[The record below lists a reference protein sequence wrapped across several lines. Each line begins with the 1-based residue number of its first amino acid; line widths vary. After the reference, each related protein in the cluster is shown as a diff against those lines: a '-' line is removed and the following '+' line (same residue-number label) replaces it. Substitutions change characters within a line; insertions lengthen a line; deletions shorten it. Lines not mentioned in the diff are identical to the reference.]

1 MKTSIRLI
9 ICFVALIFS
18 SCNNN
23 NSQNIENTEA
33 ASFAEE
39 VAEIPQSSNQ
49 SIQLFGVESAYIKFS
64 TQAAGQEMTREW
76 RFDQHGNR
84 QYEENYLI
92 ISGQKMGDKAVVI
105 DGFQY
110 NWGYDSKEG
119 RKRKFRQTV
128 TDYEKVSE
136 RDIKRYGIVKQ
147 GYEEVLGKKCLK
159 VSIEKP
165 AKSTVWVWKG
175 IALKT
180 EAVFSGNQVLM
191 EAVEINLENVDG
203 AFFKLPEGVSFPEDI

>member
-1 MKTSIRLI
+1 MKTSISII

-23 NSQNIENTEA
+23 NSQTIENEEA

-39 VAEIPQSSNQ
+39 IAEIPQSSTQ
-49 SIQLFGVESAYIKFS
+49 SKQLFGVESAYIKFL

-76 RFDQHGNR
+76 RFDQYGKR

-92 ISGQKMGDKAVVI
+92 ISGQKMGDKSVVI

-110 NWGYDSKEG
+110 SWGYDSNEG
-119 RKRKFRQTV
+119 RKSKFRQTV
-128 TDYEKVSE
+128 TDYDKVSE
-136 RDIKRYGIVKQ
+136 KDIERYGIAKH

-165 AKSTVWVWKG
+165 AKSTIWVWEG

-191 EAVEINLENVDG
+191 EAVEINLEAIDN
-203 AFFKLPEGVSFPEDI
+203 AYFELPGDVSFPELN